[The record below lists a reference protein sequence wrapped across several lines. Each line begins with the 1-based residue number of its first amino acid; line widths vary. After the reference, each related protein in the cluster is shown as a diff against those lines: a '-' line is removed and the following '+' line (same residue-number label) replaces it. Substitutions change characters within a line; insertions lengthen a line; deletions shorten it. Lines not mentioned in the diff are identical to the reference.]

1 MFSRRFLRIKVI
13 KSLYAHFRSEG
24 DSLIAAEKNLVSSV
38 DKAYDLYL
46 QMLELIVDVRR
57 YAAERIEIAL
67 NKKLPTYEDLNPNMC
82 FVENRVVTDIE
93 ESAALGNSVARRGLG
108 WGDYPELIKRLYG
121 RMTESEY
128 YRTYMTAGTHDFAAD
143 RDMAIDFYIETVQD
157 DELLEKVVEE
167 QSIFW
172 CDDIDFVLS
181 MVVRTLEEFKLGQ
194 EDIPLERQYRSDDDL
209 SFTKELMRKTL
220 VNFGGYQEYIEKYT
234 RNWDVERIAF
244 LDNIIIACAMAE
256 LTGFESIPVKVSMD
270 EYIEIAKYYSTP
282 GSSVFINGVL
292 DKIVEELRNEGKI
305 NKSGRGLLEM

>member
-57 YAAERIEIAL
+57 YAAERIEIAR
-67 NKKLPTYEDLNPNMC
+67 NKKLPTYEDLNPNMR
-82 FVENRVVTDIE
+82 FVENRAVTDIE

-128 YRTYMTAGTHDFAAD
+128 YRTYMAAGTHDFAAD

-157 DELLEKVVEE
+157 DEMLETVVEE

-181 MVVRTLEEFKLGQ
+181 MVVRTLEDFKPGQ

-209 SFTKELMRKTL
+209 SFTKELLRKTM

-256 LTGFESIPVKVSMD
+256 LTGFESIPVKVTMD